1 MDRKAARPKI
11 PLNTYEQFDLLTCA
25 GSPFD
30 EQQTSDAIKSL
41 MVEQKRSVN
50 KRSFP
55 DLLPIDEPAFDPY
68 DASAVVDEDPVAN
81 QKPGKLNSLL
91 GNGGKAAA
99 RLAGRWWFLPVI
111 FFIIFPEILLSA
123 LILGAVLILL
133 SLALLGPEA
142 LLDSLSPAWR
152 KRGTVRDA
160 AIQWFE
166 SVKDKLVS
174 VSRRLQQK

>member
-1 MDRKAARPKI
+1 MDRKAARQKTL
-11 PLNTYEQFDLLTCA
+11 LNTYEQFDLLTCA
-25 GSPFD
+25 GSPYDD
-30 EQQTSDAIKSL
+30 EQTSDAIRSL

-50 KRSFP
+50 KQSFP

-68 DASAVVDEDPVAN
+68 DASAVVDEDPGAD
-81 QKPGKLNSLL
+81 QEPGTLNRFL
-91 GNGGKAAA
+91 GSGGQAAA

-123 LILGAVLILL
+123 IILGAILILL
-133 SLALLGPEA
+133 SLAVLGPEA

-152 KRGTVRDA
+152 KQGTVRDA
-160 AIQWFE
+160 ARQWFDA
-166 SVKDKLVS
+166 VRNKLVS